1 MPGFALIT
9 GASDRIGK
17 SFAISLA
24 HLGYDIL
31 LHYNSSE
38 KKAKDTQ
45 EQIRNIG
52 RECLIK
58 QANFKDEKEVT
69 DLISGFQQ
77 EKPIEILINNAS
89 DFIKSDIHTEGYE
102 LLDHHFDI
110 NFKAPYL
117 LTKSF
122 AKKYDKGLII
132 NILDGDVGKNKTEYL
147 DYLMSKKALEA
158 LTYMSAV
165 QLAPHI
171 RVNGIAPG
179 IILPPKGESEAYIKE
194 LAQNIPLQ
202 EVGSLQNL
210 TDALHFLIQ
219 NQFIT
224 GQVIFVDGGGRL
236 V

>member
-38 KKAKDTQ
+38 EKAKNTQ
-45 EQIRNIG
+45 KRIRSIG
-52 RECLIK
+52 RECLIRQADFKNEK
-58 QANFKDEKEVT
+58 QVT
-69 DLISGFQQ
+69 ELISGFQQ

-89 DFIKSDIHTEGYE
+89 DFIKSNIHTEGFE

-122 AKKYDKGLII
+122 AKKYKEGLII

-179 IILPPKGESEAYIKE
+179 IILPPKGESEAFIEE
-194 LAQNIPLQ
+194 LAKKIPLQ
-202 EVGSLQNL
+202 RVGDPQNL
-210 TDALHFLIQ
+210 IEALSFFVQ
-219 NQFIT
+219 NKFIT

-236 V
+236 Q